1 MRLAYFSPL
10 PPQRSGI
17 ADYSEELLP
26 YLARYA
32 DIELFVADGYQPARS
47 LSRRFR
53 LYSYRSFPSLVSTRG
68 YDATIYHLGNN
79 PNYHAM
85 IYRMALDYPGIVVLH
100 EYVLQD
106 LIRGITLNQ
115 GDPEGYVAEMRYC
128 YGQTGVRL
136 ARFMRETGQEVDFWA
151 YPLFERVVDAS
162 LGLIVHSEYTRQ
174 RVLASRPKA
183 HVARVNHHLS
193 LRGLSGD
200 RDGIARSRAA
210 LGLPKEAPI
219 IGAFGHVT
227 PQKRIGVALRAFA
240 RLRREF
246 PQAMFVVVGE
256 VSPHYD
262 VPLLDDP
269 GEGVVLTGR
278 TEMDDFLHYMVAVDF
293 AVNLR
298 YPQGGET
305 SGSLIR
311 LMGIG
316 KPVVVSNTGSFSE
329 YPDKCCV
336 KVDVD
341 ELEGEMVLAVMRAL
355 SCDDELRR
363 QIGTNAR
370 RYIQTHHTL
379 EQSAKGYCRAI
390 LDIKEAPHGPVAA
403 VPPLGK
409 WAEDDMLTELIADI
423 AADIVDIGIG
433 EEEEGL
439 LRSLAGAI
447 VELDVDKERR

>member
-26 YLARYA
+26 HLARYA
-32 DIELFVADGYQPARS
+32 EIELFVADGYQPAGS
-47 LSRRFR
+47 LSRQFR
-53 LYSYRSFPSLVSTRG
+53 LYSYRRFPSLVSTRG

-85 IYRMALDYPGIVVLH
+85 IYRMAVEYPGIVVLH

-106 LIRGITLNQ
+106 LVRGITLNQ

-136 ARFMRETGQEVDFWA
+136 AQLMIETGQEVDSWT

-162 LGLIVHSEYTRQ
+162 LGLVVHSEYTRQ
-174 RVLASRPKA
+174 RVLASRPQA

-200 RDGIARSRAA
+200 TEGVARSRAA
-210 LGLPKEAPI
+210 LGLPKDVPI

-246 PQAMFVVVGE
+246 PQAIFVVVGE
-256 VSPHYD
+256 VSPYYHL
-262 VPLLDDP
+262 PLLDDP
-269 GEGVVLTGR
+269 GEGVVITGR
-278 TEMDDFLHYMVAVDF
+278 TDIDDFLQYMVAVDF
-293 AVNLR
+293 GVNLR
-298 YPQGGET
+298 HPQGGET

-316 KPVVVSNTGSFSE
+316 RPVVVSNTGSFSE
-329 YPDKCCV
+329 YPDDCCV

-341 ELEGEMVLAVMRAL
+341 ELEGEMLLAMMRAL
-355 SCDDELRR
+355 SSDNELRR
-363 QIGTNAR
+363 HIGTNAR
-370 RYIQTHHTL
+370 RYIQTHHTV
-379 EQSAKGYCRAI
+379 EQSAKGYCRAVRN
-390 LDIKEAPHGPVAA
+390 IKKAPQGLLVA
-403 VPPLGK
+403 VPPLVK
-409 WAEDDMLTELIADI
+409 WAEDELPTELIADI
-423 AADIVDIGIG
+423 AADIVDLGIG

-439 LRSLAGAI
+439 LYSLAGVI
-447 VELDVDKERR
+447 VELDMDKERK